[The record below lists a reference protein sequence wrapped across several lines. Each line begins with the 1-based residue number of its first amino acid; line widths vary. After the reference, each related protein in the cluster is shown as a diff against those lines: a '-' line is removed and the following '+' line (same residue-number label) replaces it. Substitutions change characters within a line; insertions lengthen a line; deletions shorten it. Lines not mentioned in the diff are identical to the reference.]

1 MKHLKL
7 KTSLFFMLAIALFVR
22 CSETK
27 NTLPLVDNNG
37 FEQKINNKDVKL
49 YNLKNTNGLVAQIT
63 NLGGRVVSLFV
74 PDKNGEFADVSLGFK
89 TAQEYLDANSA
100 FYGAAIGRY
109 GNRIANGTFVIEED
123 TFKLALNNGPNAL
136 HGGPTGYF
144 NRVWEANQINDSKLE
159 LHYLSQDM
167 EEGYP
172 GNLDIK
178 IIYELTDSNA
188 LKIEYYANTDKA
200 TLVNLT
206 NHTYFN
212 LAGEG
217 KGTINNHV
225 LYINADAYTP
235 VDSTLIPTGEI
246 VTVENTPMDFRTPE
260 AIGKRV
266 DDEFEQLKFGNGYDH
281 NWVLNTHENG
291 LTHAATLTEPESGRI
306 MEVYTN
312 EPGIQFYGGN
322 FMDGTDMGKYG
333 KSFDFREALCLETQH
348 FPDSPN
354 HPNFPSTLLNPGEE
368 YYSICIYQF
377 KTE

>member
-1 MKHLKL
+1 MTPKKINA
-7 KTSLFFMLAIALFVR
+7 SLIIILAVALFVS
-22 CSETK
+22 CSKTQ
-27 NTLPLVDNNG
+27 NALPLVDNKG
-37 FEQKINNKDVKL
+37 FEQTINDKEVKL
-49 YNLKNTNGLVAQIT
+49 YNLKNNNGMVTQIS
-63 NLGGRVVSLFV
+63 NLGGRVVTLFV

-123 TFKLALNNGPNAL
+123 TFNLALNNGPNAL

-188 LKIEYYANTDKA
+188 LKIEYYASTDKA
-200 TLVNLT
+200 TPVNLT

-217 KGTINNHV
+217 NGTINNNI

-246 VTVENTPMDFRTPE
+246 AAVENTPMDFRTPQ

-281 NWVLNTHENG
+281 NWVLNTAANG
-291 LTHAATLTEPESGRI
+291 LTHAASLTDPESGRI

-354 HPNFPSTLLNPGEE
+354 HPNFPSTLLTPGEE

>member
-1 MKHLKL
+1 M
-7 KTSLFFMLAIALFVR
+7 
-22 CSETK
+22 
-27 NTLPLVDNNG
+27 
-37 FEQKINNKDVKL
+37 
-49 YNLKNTNGLVAQIT
+49 
-63 NLGGRVVSLFV
+63 
-74 PDKNGEFADVSLGFK
+74 
-89 TAQEYLDANSA
+89 
-100 FYGAAIGRY
+100 
-109 GNRIANGTFVIEED
+109 
-123 TFKLALNNGPNAL
+123 
-136 HGGPTGYF
+136 
-144 NRVWEANQINDSKLE
+144 
-159 LHYLSQDM
+159 
-167 EEGYP
+167 
-172 GNLDIK
+172 
-178 IIYELTDSNA
+178 
-188 LKIEYYANTDKA
+188 
-200 TLVNLT
+200 
-206 NHTYFN
+206 
-212 LAGEG
+212 
-217 KGTINNHV
+217 

-246 VTVENTPMDFRTPE
+246 ATVENTPMDFRTPE

-354 HPNFPSTLLNPGEE
+354 HPNFPSTLLNPDEE